1 MSNTPDQDQISLL
14 PALKALVVIAVL
26 IRIGMGFALTANT
39 RRRLAVITTYTSQ
52 TEAHYQANQSA
63 YRYLFTTTFSECQTE
78 LKQLQASESAGY
90 KSSDV
95 QCRAAVQQLAS
106 MHVNALPD
114 SSAIAYV
121 KITNDTYELIEAS
134 GKYNESR
141 SIFETNRY
149 NHFSYEAGIK
159 QDLARY
165 FKDHSTINRW
175 QDFINYIG
183 GKEVIVPIQVDDQ
196 PIGYVFRGVIER

>member
-1 MSNTPDQDQISLL
+1 MSHTFDQDQISFK
-14 PALKALVVIAVL
+14 PALQALAIIVVL
-26 IRIGMGFALTANT
+26 IAIGMGFALTANS
-39 RRRLAVITTYTSQ
+39 RRRQAVITTYATQ

-63 YRYLFTTTFSECQTE
+63 YRYLFTTTFTECQTE
-78 LKQLQASESAGY
+78 LKQFQASESAGY

-121 KITNDTYELIEAS
+121 KITNDNYELIEAS

-149 NHFSYEAGIK
+149 NHFSYDTTIK

-165 FKDHSTINRW
+165 FKDQSKINRW

-183 GKEVIVPIQVDDQ
+183 GKEVIVPIEVDDQ
-196 PIGYVFRGVIER
+196 PIGFVFRGVIER